1 MAEQYLGI
9 DIRDDYV
16 ALTLVSKTWS
26 GVDIK
31 WSHWFRLHP
40 EQGNDETEDL
50 FVQELG
56 GFLKT
61 GNVKPKEVIL
71 SLPRQIS
78 TVQSFNVPSPDSD
91 ALDSMIRM
99 EMDRHFSFPLDSMNV
114 SYHVVPI
121 SPSKNHVI
129 AAATN
134 REQVEMYLSWV
145 TRAGLKQSGVDL
157 SLSSQMNL
165 LDQNGQ
171 LDSKLQAIV
180 DISSTRL
187 DVSLIKGKTLI
198 ASRSVSIPDKDF
210 KKVFFHHDLPE
221 SLEEQVTNNFS
232 TFLTETLESTLFGS
246 KSLENEESITQIN
259 LFGGG
264 RGAEALVSAIQ
275 TQTSVKTEAVLPT
288 FLKKDSPLSFTP
300 SLQMTSLGL
309 SLRPALKNPIELNL
323 HSNFQKSKRKSS
335 WKTTVVLLVMVLA
348 VLTGLF
354 LDQTYKNE
362 NTLASLNRQLEEI
375 KPQATQLQKID
386 EQHAHLAGY
395 SESLNAIERQSPLK
409 LPLLQELSKK
419 LPKDTWVTRISIKH
433 NQVEVRGYSKATSR
447 LIPLLEASDF
457 LKDTQFKGSVTTQ
470 ALGER
475 FTIRSTMEPRE

>member
-1 MAEQYLGI
+1 
-9 DIRDDYV
+9 
-16 ALTLVSKTWS
+16 
-26 GVDIK
+26 
-31 WSHWFRLHP
+31 
-40 EQGNDETEDL
+40 
-50 FVQELG
+50 
-56 GFLKT
+56 
-61 GNVKPKEVIL
+61 
-71 SLPRQIS
+71 
-78 TVQSFNVPSPDSD
+78 
-91 ALDSMIRM
+91 
-99 EMDRHFSFPLDSMNV
+99 
-114 SYHVVPI
+114 
-121 SPSKNHVI
+121 
-129 AAATN
+129 
-134 REQVEMYLSWV
+134 
-145 TRAGLKQSGVDL
+145 
-157 SLSSQMNL
+157 
-165 LDQNGQ
+165 NGQ
-171 LDSKLQAIV
+171 LGSKLQAIV

-221 SLEEQVTNNFS
+221 SLEEQVTKDFS
-232 TFLTETLESTLFGS
+232 TFLTKTLESTLYGC

-264 RGAEALVSAIQ
+264 RGAEALVSALQ

-395 SESLNAIERQSPLK
+395 TESLNAIERQSPLK

-419 LPKDTWVTRISIKH
+419 LPKDTWVTRISIKQ
-433 NQVEVRGYSKATSR
+433 NQVEVRGYSAATSR
-447 LIPLLEASDF
+447 LIPLLEESDF
-457 LKDTQFKGSVTTQ
+457 LKNTQFKGSITTQ

-475 FTIRSTMEPRE
+475 FTIQSTMEPRK

>member
-26 GVDIK
+26 GVDIA

-50 FVQELG
+50 FVQELE
-56 GFLKT
+56 GFLRT
-61 GNVKPKEVIL
+61 GNVKPKEIIL
-71 SLPRQIS
+71 SIPRQNS
-78 TVQSFNVPSPDSD
+78 TVQSFNVPSPDAD

-121 SPSKNHVI
+121 SPSENHVI

-134 REQVEMYLSWV
+134 REQVDMYLSWIA
-145 TRAGLKQSGVDL
+145 RAGLKTSGVDL
-157 SLSSQMNL
+157 PLSSQMNL
-165 LDQNGQ
+165 LGQNKE
-171 LDSKLQAIV
+171 LSSKLQAIV
-180 DISSTRL
+180 DISSNQL

-210 KKVFFHHDLPE
+210 KNVFFHHDLPE

-288 FLKKDSPLSFTP
+288 FLKKDTPLSFTP

-309 SLRPALKNPIELNL
+309 SLRPALKDPIEFNL
-323 HSNFQKSKRKSS
+323 HSNFQQSKRNSS
-335 WKTTVVLLVMVLA
+335 WKTTVVLLLMVLA

-354 LDQTYKNE
+354 LDQTYKNK
-362 NTLASLNRQLEEI
+362 NTLASLDSQLEEI
-375 KPQATQLQKID
+375 KPRVTQLQKID
-386 EQHAHLAGY
+386 EQHAYLKGY
-395 SESLNAIERQSPLK
+395 TESLNAIEHQSPLK

-419 LPKDTWVTRISIKH
+419 LPKDTWVTRISIKQ

-447 LIPLLEASDF
+447 LIPILEESDF

-475 FTIRSTMEPRE
+475 FTIRSTMETRE